1 MTSIAPDVVSYEHE
15 APLAYVGADEVREVC
30 RRGLEASTGT
40 VTLDIPDLM
49 FRRVRGEWVM
59 SHQQVSFPYDA
70 ATGKAATDL
79 RP

>member
-15 APLAYVGADEVREVC
+15 APLAYVGQA
-30 RRGLEASTGT
+30 
-40 VTLDIPDLM
+40 
-49 FRRVRGEWVM
+49 
-59 SHQQVSFPYDA
+59 SFPYDP